1 MASFALINENNIVIG
16 VLAVSNDDI
25 TENGVEVEQKGID
38 FLFNT
43 IGVKSAYPSTK
54 IIKQTSYNSKI
65 RNKYASIGDT
75 WDELKNAFIMPKP
88 FTDWVLNGVNWE
100 APKAYPTDGK
110 RYVWENNDWVEFNLK

>member
-16 VLAVSNDDI
+16 VLSVSNEDI
-25 TENGVEVEQKGID
+25 TENGVEVEQMGVD

-43 IGVKSAYPSTK
+43 IDVKSIYPNTK
-54 IIKQTSYNSKI
+54 TIKQTSYNARI

-75 WDELKNAFIMPKP
+75 WDELKNAFIIPKP

-100 APKAYPTDGK
+100 APKSYPIDGK
-110 RYVWENNDWVEFNLK
+110 KYVWENNDWIEFNLK

>member
-25 TENGVEVEQKGID
+25 TENGVEIEQKGVD

-43 IGVKSAYPSTK
+43 IDVKSAYPSTK
-54 IIKQTSYNSKI
+54 IIKQTSYNAKI
-65 RNKYASIGDT
+65 RHKYASIGDT
-75 WDELKNAFIMPKP
+75 WDELKNAFITPKP

>member
-54 IIKQTSYNSKI
+54 IIKQTSYNAKF
-65 RNKYASIGDT
+65 RHKYASIGDT

-100 APKAYPTDGK
+100 APKAYPNDGGN
-110 RYVWENNDWVEFNLK
+110 YLWIDGDWVLFPS